1 MAWHGT
7 AYLLAAATYYYYYY
21 YYYYHHYYYLWSA
34 ANGLAKAIALLQLF
48 SLREF
53 DGSRTQSLK
62 VPRVPPRKDCRRRA
76 TKSKATYVCR
86 AHLALP
92 SNKVLEPKY
101 IGVLTN

>member
-1 MAWHGT
+1 M
-7 AYLLAAATYYYYYY
+7 
-21 YYYYHHYYYLWSA
+21 WSA

-53 DGSRTQSLK
+53 NGSRTRSLK

-76 TKSKATYVCR
+76 TKSNATYVCR

-92 SNKVLEPKY
+92 SNKVLEPKRF
-101 IGVLTN
+101 VSA